1 MKEGQTMSLVFM
13 STVRQKSL
21 GSVVMW
27 ITEADWTAKQ
37 ELWSTRANR
46 PDASYFP
53 ESLIASNNFSVH
65 QPLKLTSLR
74 NDRPGRQFLPSS
86 LAVSC
91 FLSRFD
97 ASIRLFN

>member
-1 MKEGQTMSLVFM
+1 
-13 STVRQKSL
+13 
-21 GSVVMW
+21 MW

-37 ELWSTRANR
+37 ELWSIRANR
-46 PDASYFP
+46 PGPSCFP